1 MTMKL
6 RDCPTQ
12 SNVLAYACAGILCMV
27 ATVPFPAHAGA
38 PPVPDPV
45 LTDNTLLASA
55 VPDECFNGVGVDYP
69 PINSDG
75 TCSTGKPKINESRI
89 WGLTEESGKLWFG
102 TLANSQCVVTGQVK
116 GGSPRPIWYSRM

>member
-75 TCSTGKPKINESRI
+75 TCGMCIEDADYDVFSLGRDGVESADDIGNWKTARA
-89 WGLTEESGKLWFG
+89 E
-102 TLANSQCVVTGQVK
+102 
-116 GGSPRPIWYSRM
+116 